1 MKRSESIANFAEAFA
16 KFQAEVTDPK
26 MDESTEYITKSGKRI
41 NFKYAS
47 LKEIMKTIRPVLAKH
62 GICIM
67 QEPKMDGNKVSIT
80 TILLHSS
87 GEFVEFEPT
96 IMNAISPMAQEIGSA
111 ITYGRRYSVS
121 AVLGLGAEDDDDG
134 NAAQDGVENKSK
146 KTEETTEHS
155 GVYAS
160 EKQVG
165 LIKHLIAKTKVDV
178 NSVLNRYRAANLE
191 SLSVEQAS
199 DAIKILKKQAGEE

>member
-16 KFQAEVTDPK
+16 KFQAEVNDPK

-47 LKEIMKTIRPVLAKH
+47 LKEIMKTVRPVLAKH

-67 QEPKMDGNKVSIT
+67 QEPRMETNKVSIT
-80 TILLHSS
+80 TTLLHSS
-87 GEFVEFEPT
+87 GEFIEFEPT
-96 IMNAISPMAQEIGSA
+96 IMTASSAMAQEIGSA
-111 ITYGRRYSVS
+111 ITYGRRYSIS

-134 NAAQDGVENKSK
+134 NAAQDGVESKGK
-146 KTEETTEHS
+146 KTEDTTEHS